1 MITTASKNGD
11 HSKGDYEIHQ
21 DSCVHVFVLTAE
33 GLLLNISY
41 KPGNKKVSPFFK
53 WENEGSQQI

>member
-41 KPGNKKVSPFFK
+41 KPGNKKVSPFSK
-53 WENEGSQQI
+53 WEN